1 MEYQNRTRVFEYS
14 QANIKELF
22 AYLRRQSK
30 TDLPGQID
38 YSTWLTE
45 AKETKERITDEY
57 KKMVK
62 SSYAMR
68 GSLG

>member
-1 MEYQNRTRVFEYS
+1 MFEYS

-30 TDLPGQID
+30 TDLPGQVD
-38 YSTWLTE
+38 YSSWLTE
-45 AKETKERITDEY
+45 AKETKERITGEY

>member
-1 MEYQNRTRVFEYS
+1 MN
-14 QANIKELF
+14 ELF

-45 AKETKERITDEY
+45 AKETKARITEEY

-62 SSYAMR
+62 SSYAIR